1 MTEPAE
7 NFEESMAA
15 LEAIVRDLED
25 GRTGLDDALALH
37 ERGVSLLKLCYAKL
51 RQAEQ
56 RILVLTGVGED
67 GQPAVKPFEHSAAV
81 EAEKPAAKRSR
92 KAGE

>member
-1 MTEPAE
+1 MPDTEP
-7 NFEESMAA
+7 NFEASMAE

-25 GRTGLDDALALH
+25 GKTGLDDALALH
-37 ERGVSLLKLCYAKL
+37 ERGVGLLKLCYAKL

-67 GQPAVKPFEHSAAV
+67 GQPAVKPFEHSATLD
-81 EAEKPAAKRSR
+81 AEKPTAKRTR
-92 KAGE
+92 KSGE